1 MPREGT
7 SRAMKHIGIL
17 DDYQGAALSAASW
30 DRITER
36 AHVEVFR
43 DTLSEEAEV
52 AERCAPY
59 EILVLIRERTRFP
72 ASLLARLPKLEMLAL
87 TGRNLG
93 QVDLAVASQRGILL
107 TDTEG
112 SGASPVELTIG
123 LMLAV
128 ARRIPQEDASIR
140 AGRWQTSVGVELKGK
155 TLGILGLGR
164 IGSRIAAFGQF
175 LGMRVLAWGPTLTDE
190 RAAAGGVTRVP
201 LQRLFDESDV
211 VSVHLRLSDT
221 SRGLVGADLLGRM
234 KPTAFLVNT
243 ARGPVVDERALLEAL
258 TDRRIA
264 GAGLDVYDVEPM
276 PRDHPLLRLD
286 NAVLTPH
293 LGYVTG
299 ETYRIFFRQV
309 VENVATYLDGRMP
322 PRCINPE
329 AAAGRKP
336 DLAT

>member
-1 MPREGT
+1 
-7 SRAMKHIGIL
+7 MKRIAIL
-17 DDYQGAALSAASW
+17 DDYQGAALAAASW
-30 DRITER
+30 DGLEGR
-36 AHVEVFR
+36 ASVDVYR
-43 DTLSEEAEV
+43 DTLTNQNDLV
-52 AERCAPY
+52 ERLSVY

-72 ASLLARLPKLEMLAL
+72 ASLLTRLPRLELLAL

-93 QVDLAVASQRGILL
+93 QVDAEVATEHGILL

-128 ARRIPQEDASIR
+128 ARRIPEEVAALRS
-140 AGRWQTSVGVELKGK
+140 GRWQTSLGVELKGK

-190 RAAAGGVTRVP
+190 RAATAGVTRVS
-201 LQRLFDESDV
+201 LERLFEESDV

-221 SRGLVGADLLGRM
+221 SRGLVTADLLRLM
-234 KPTAFLVNT
+234 KPTAFLINT
-243 ARGPVVDERALLEAL
+243 ARGPIVDEAALLTILAE
-258 TDRRIA
+258 RRIA

-276 PRDHPLLRLD
+276 PKDHPFFGLD
-286 NAVLTPH
+286 NVVLTPH
-293 LGYVTG
+293 LGYVTQ

-309 VENVATYLDGRMP
+309 VENIAAYLDGRIP
-322 PRCINPE
+322 SRCINPE
-329 AAAGRKP
+329 AAARRRP
-336 DLAT
+336 RPTA

>member
-1 MPREGT
+1 
-7 SRAMKHIGIL
+7 MKRIAIL

-30 DRITER
+30 GQLDGR
-36 AHVEVFR
+36 ASVDVYR
-43 DTLSEEAEV
+43 DTVTSEDDLV
-52 AERCAPY
+52 ARLAAY

-72 ASLLARLPKLEMLAL
+72 ASLLARLPALELLAL

-93 QVDLAVASQRGILL
+93 QVDAVGATERGILL

-128 ARRIPQEDASIR
+128 ARRIPQEVAALRS
-140 AGRWQTSVGVELKGK
+140 GRWQTSLGVELRGK

-175 LGMRVLAWGPTLTDE
+175 LGMRVCAWGPTLTDE
-190 RAAAGGVTRVP
+190 RAAAARVTRVP
-201 LQRLFDESDV
+201 LDQLFHESEI
-211 VSVHLRLSDT
+211 VSVHLRLTDT
-221 SRGLVGADLLGRM
+221 SRGLVTADLLRRM
-234 KPTAFLVNT
+234 KPTAFLINT
-243 ARGPVVDERALLEAL
+243 ARGPIVDEAALVALLSE
-258 TDRRIA
+258 RRIA

-276 PRDHPLLRLD
+276 PANHPLLGLD
-286 NAVLTPH
+286 NVVLTPH
-293 LGYVTG
+293 LGYVTQ

-309 VENVATYLDGRMP
+309 VENIAAYLDGRIP

-329 AAAGRKP
+329 AAARRRP
-336 DLAT
+336 RPPA

>member
-1 MPREGT
+1 
-7 SRAMKHIGIL
+7 MKRIAIL

-30 DRITER
+30 EQLNGR
-36 AHVEVFR
+36 ASVDVYR
-43 DTLSEEAEV
+43 DTLRNEDDLV
-52 AERCAPY
+52 ARLAAY

-72 ASLLARLPKLEMLAL
+72 ASLLARLPALELLAL

-93 QVDLAVASQRGILL
+93 QADAETAAERGILL

-128 ARRIPQEDASIR
+128 ARRIPHEAAALRS
-140 AGRWQTSVGVELKGK
+140 GRWQTSLGVELKGK

-175 LGMRVLAWGPTLTDE
+175 LGMRACAWGPTLTDE
-190 RAAAGGVTRVP
+190 RAAASGVARVP
-201 LQRLFDESDV
+201 LDQLFRESDV

-221 SRGLVGADLLGRM
+221 SRGLVTGDLLRCM
-234 KPTAFLVNT
+234 KPTAFLINT
-243 ARGPVVDERALLEAL
+243 ARGPIVDEAALVALLSE
-258 TDRRIA
+258 RRIA
-264 GAGLDVYDVEPM
+264 GAGLDVYDVEPL
-276 PRDHPLLRLD
+276 PANHPLLQLD

-293 LGYVTG
+293 LGYVTQ

-309 VENVATYLDGRMP
+309 VENIAAYLDGRIP

-329 AAAGRKP
+329 AAARRRP
-336 DLAT
+336 RPLA

>member
-1 MPREGT
+1 
-7 SRAMKHIGIL
+7 MKRVAIL
-17 DDYQGAALSAASW
+17 DDYQGAALSSASW
-30 DRITER
+30 ER
-36 AHVEVFR
+36 LHGRAAVDVYR
-43 DTLSEEAEV
+43 DTLADEDQQVDRLSV
-52 AERCAPY
+52 Y

-72 ASLLARLPKLEMLAL
+72 AALLARLPRLELLAL

-93 QVDLAVASQRGILL
+93 QVDTATATERGILL

-128 ARRIPQEDASIR
+128 ARRIPQEAAALRS
-140 AGRWQTSVGVELKGK
+140 GRWQTSLGVELKGK

-190 RAAAGGVTRVP
+190 RAAAGGVARVS
-201 LQRLFDESDV
+201 LDRLFRESDV

-221 SRGLVGADLLGRM
+221 SRGIVTADLLRLM
-234 KPTAFLVNT
+234 KPTAFLINT
-243 ARGPVVDERALLEAL
+243 ARGPIVDEAALVALLAE
-258 TDRRIA
+258 RKIA
-264 GAGLDVYDVEPM
+264 GAGLDVYGVEPL
-276 PRDHPLLRLD
+276 PANHPFLVLE

-293 LGYVTG
+293 LGYVTQ

-309 VENVATYLDGRMP
+309 VENISAYLDGRIP

-329 AAAGRKP
+329 AADRRTPRPVA
-336 DLAT
+336 

>member
-1 MPREGT
+1 MTRI
-7 SRAMKHIGIL
+7 AIL

-30 DRITER
+30 GQIDTR
-36 AHVEVFR
+36 ASVEVYR
-43 DTLSEEAEV
+43 DTLTTEDDLA
-52 AERCAPY
+52 ARLAAY

-72 ASLLARLPKLEMLAL
+72 ASLLARLPALELLAL

-93 QVDLAVASQRGILL
+93 QVDAVGATERGILV

-128 ARRIPQEDASIR
+128 ARRIPQEAAALRS
-140 AGRWQTSVGVELKGK
+140 GRWQTSLGVELRGK

-175 LGMRVLAWGPTLTDE
+175 LGMRVCAWGPTLTDE
-190 RAAAGGVTRVP
+190 RAAASGVTRVP
-201 LQRLFDESDV
+201 LDRLFHEGDV

-221 SRGLVGADLLGRM
+221 SRGLVTADLLRRM
-234 KPTAFLVNT
+234 KPTAFLINT
-243 ARGPVVDERALLEAL
+243 ARGPIVDEAALLAL
-258 TDRRIA
+258 LSERRIA

-276 PRDHPLLRLD
+276 PANHPLLGLD
-286 NAVLTPH
+286 NVVLTPH
-293 LGYVTG
+293 LGYVTQ

-309 VENVATYLDGRMP
+309 VENIAAYLDGRIP
-322 PRCINPE
+322 PRCINP
-329 AAAGRKP
+329 AAARRMP
-336 DLAT
+336 RPPA

>member
-1 MPREGT
+1 
-7 SRAMKHIGIL
+7 MKRIAIL

-30 DRITER
+30 GQLNGR
-36 AHVEVFR
+36 ASVDVFR
-43 DTLSEEAEV
+43 DTLRSEDDLV
-52 AERCAPY
+52 ARLAAY
-59 EILVLIRERTRFP
+59 EILALIRERTRFP
-72 ASLLARLPKLEMLAL
+72 ASLLARLPALELLAL

-93 QVDLAVASQRGILL
+93 QADASAATERGILL

-128 ARRIPQEDASIR
+128 ARRIPHEAAALRS
-140 AGRWQTSVGVELKGK
+140 GRWQTSLGVELKGK

-175 LGMRVLAWGPTLTDE
+175 LGMRVCAWGPTLTDD
-190 RAAAGGVTRVP
+190 RAAASSVARVP
-201 LQRLFDESDV
+201 LDQLFRESDV

-221 SRGLVGADLLGRM
+221 SRGLVTADLLRCM
-234 KPTAFLVNT
+234 KPTAFLINT
-243 ARGPVVDERALLEAL
+243 ARGPIVDEAALVAVLSE
-258 TDRRIA
+258 RRIA
-264 GAGLDVYDVEPM
+264 GVGLDVYDVEPL
-276 PRDHPLLRLD
+276 PANHPLLRLD

-293 LGYVTG
+293 LGYVTQ

-309 VENVATYLDGRMP
+309 VENIAAYLDGRIP

-329 AAAGRKP
+329 AAARRRP
-336 DLAT
+336 RPLA

>member
-1 MPREGT
+1 
-7 SRAMKHIGIL
+7 MKRIAIL

-30 DRITER
+30 ER
-36 AHVEVFR
+36 LNGRAIVDVYR
-43 DTLSEEAEV
+43 DTLTNEDDLVERLSVYEV
-52 AERCAPY
+52 
-59 EILVLIRERTRFP
+59 LVLIRERTRFP
-72 ASLLARLPKLEMLAL
+72 ASLLARLPTLELLAL

-93 QVDLAVASQRGILL
+93 QVDAGMATERGILL

-128 ARRIPQEDASIR
+128 ARRIPQEVAALRS
-140 AGRWQTSVGVELKGK
+140 GRWQTSLGVELKGK

-190 RAAAGGVTRVP
+190 RAAAAGVTRVS
-201 LQRLFDESDV
+201 LERLFQESDV

-221 SRGLVGADLLGRM
+221 SRRLVTAGLLGLM
-234 KPTAFLVNT
+234 KPTAFLINT
-243 ARGPVVDERALLEAL
+243 ARGPIVDEAALFAVLAE
-258 TDRRIA
+258 RRIA

-276 PRDHPLLRLD
+276 PQGHPFFGLD
-286 NAVLTPH
+286 NVVFTPH
-293 LGYVTG
+293 LGYVTQ

-309 VENVATYLDGRMP
+309 VENIAAYLDGRIP

-329 AAAGRKP
+329 AAARRKP
-336 DLAT
+336 GPVA

>member
-1 MPREGT
+1 MTRI
-7 SRAMKHIGIL
+7 AIL

-30 DRITER
+30 GQIDTR
-36 AHVEVFR
+36 ASVEVYR
-43 DTLSEEAEV
+43 DTLTTEDDLA
-52 AERCAPY
+52 ARLAAY

-72 ASLLARLPKLEMLAL
+72 ASLLARLPALELLAL

-93 QVDLAVASQRGILL
+93 QVDAVGATERGILL

-128 ARRIPQEDASIR
+128 ARRIPQEAAALRS
-140 AGRWQTSVGVELKGK
+140 GRWQTSLGVERRGK

-175 LGMRVLAWGPTLTDE
+175 LGMRVCAWGPTLTDE
-190 RAAAGGVTRVP
+190 RAAASGVTRVP
-201 LQRLFDESDV
+201 LDRLFHEGDV

-221 SRGLVGADLLGRM
+221 SRGLVTADLLRRM
-234 KPTAFLVNT
+234 KPTAFLINT
-243 ARGPVVDERALLEAL
+243 ARGPIVDEAALLAL
-258 TDRRIA
+258 LSERRIA

-276 PRDHPLLRLD
+276 PAHHPLLGLD
-286 NAVLTPH
+286 NVVLTPH
-293 LGYVTG
+293 LGYVTQ

-309 VENVATYLDGRMP
+309 VENIAAYLDGRMP

-329 AAAGRKP
+329 AAARRRP
-336 DLAT
+336 RLPA

>member
-1 MPREGT
+1 M
-7 SRAMKHIGIL
+7 MKRIAIL

-30 DRITER
+30 GQLDGR
-36 AHVEVFR
+36 ASVDVYR
-43 DTLSEEAEV
+43 DTVTSEDDLV
-52 AERCAPY
+52 ARLAAY

-72 ASLLARLPKLEMLAL
+72 ASLLARLPALELLAL

-93 QVDLAVASQRGILL
+93 QVDAVGATERGILL

-128 ARRIPQEDASIR
+128 ARRIPQEVAALRS
-140 AGRWQTSVGVELKGK
+140 GRWQTSLGVELRGK

-175 LGMRVLAWGPTLTDE
+175 LGMRVCAWGPTLTDE
-190 RAAAGGVTRVP
+190 RAAAARVTRVP
-201 LQRLFDESDV
+201 LDQLFHESEI
-211 VSVHLRLSDT
+211 VSVHLRLTDT
-221 SRGLVGADLLGRM
+221 SRGLVTADLLRRM
-234 KPTAFLVNT
+234 KPTAFLINT
-243 ARGPVVDERALLEAL
+243 ARGPIVDEAALVALLSE
-258 TDRRIA
+258 RRIA

-276 PRDHPLLRLD
+276 PANHPLLGLD
-286 NAVLTPH
+286 NVVLTPH
-293 LGYVTG
+293 LGYVTQ

-309 VENVATYLDGRMP
+309 VENIAAYLDGRIP

-329 AAAGRKP
+329 AAARRRP
-336 DLAT
+336 RLPA